1 MKIKR
6 YMAES
11 MRAALAQV
19 RVEQGPDAVILS
31 SRRVAEGIEVIAAV
45 DYDEALFAGAAQ
57 KRTSVAAAETVQPPA
72 AAPPVAAPPAA
83 ARSLEAPPAS
93 SPMSVFDQML
103 ASEEVFRLVMPAD
116 DTDEAPQGA
125 ASQAAAPQAVAPAR
139 ESSRAPDGSYLEMQ
153 RELK

>member
-19 RVEQGPDAVILS
+19 RIEQGPDAVILS

-57 KRTSVAAAETVQPPA
+57 KRTSVTAAETVQPPA
-72 AAPPVAAPPAA
+72 ALPQAALPQAALPQAALPQAAVLQAAPPPAG
-83 ARSLEAPPAS
+83 ARSLEAPPTS
-93 SPMSVFDQML
+93 FPMSLFD
-103 ASEEVFRLVMPAD
+103 
-116 DTDEAPQGA
+116 
-125 ASQAAAPQAVAPAR
+125 
-139 ESSRAPDGSYLEMQ
+139 
-153 RELK
+153 

>member
-1 MKIKR
+1 MEVDMKIKR

-57 KRTSVAAAETVQPPA
+57 KRTSVTAAETVQPPA
-72 AAPPVAAPPAA
+72 ALPPAALPQAAVLQAAPPPAA
-83 ARSLEAPPAS
+83 LPPAGARSLEAPPTS
-93 SPMSVFDQML
+93 FPMSLFDQML
-103 ASEEVFRLVMPAD
+103 ASEEV
-116 DTDEAPQGA
+116 
-125 ASQAAAPQAVAPAR
+125 
-139 ESSRAPDGSYLEMQ
+139 
-153 RELK
+153 

>member
-72 AAPPVAAPPAA
+72 AVSPAAVPLA
-83 ARSLEAPPAS
+83 ARSLEAPPVS
-93 SPMSVFDQML
+93 SPMSLFDQM
-103 ASEEVFRLVMPAD
+103 
-116 DTDEAPQGA
+116 
-125 ASQAAAPQAVAPAR
+125 
-139 ESSRAPDGSYLEMQ
+139 
-153 RELK
+153 

>member
-19 RVEQGPDAVILS
+19 RIEQGPDAVILS

-57 KRTSVAAAETVQPPA
+57 KRASVTAAETVQPPA
-72 AAPPVAAPPAA
+72 AAPAAMLPAAMPQAA

-93 SPMSVFDQML
+93 FPMSLFDQMP
-103 ASEEVFRLVMPAD
+103 ASEEVFRLVMPSE
-116 DTDEAPQGA
+116 DTDEAPQ
-125 ASQAAAPQAVAPAR
+125 AAAPQAAALQAVALEAVAPAR
-139 ESSRAPDGSYLEMQ
+139 ESSRAPAG
-153 RELK
+153 